1 MPFHKVVFT
10 DIDGTLV
17 DINTAEYGK
26 KTNELIRIMK
36 EKNIPLILTSAKT
49 RLEQNKIRED
59 LGLSDPFIVENG
71 GAIVIPK
78 GYFPDYALKDIEYTL
93 RETQETEDEDRY
105 ANHDIRKDVRGMQQT
120 KTINDN
126 SKTDIPITAANLIVV
141 EIGRSA
147 DHIRANS
154 QTYEKNI
161 ISILKGLQI

>member
-59 LGLSDPFIVENG
+59 LGLTDPFIVENG

-78 GYFPDYALKDIEYTL
+78 GYFPYSYLEDIQYPL
-93 RETQETEDEDRY
+93 REVEEQQKDTEEEERQEKE
-105 ANHDIRKDVRGMQQT
+105 I
-120 KTINDN
+120 
-126 SKTDIPITAANLIVV
+126 IVAK
-141 EIGRSA
+141 EREMK
-147 DHIRANS
+147 H
-154 QTYEKNI
+154 K
-161 ISILKGLQI
+161 